1 MTESPARILASCLLL
16 IASTAVTVE
25 GQNIRRTEAAGSGWI
40 GITANI
46 SATIRDGREYSYI
59 IITGTEEGGPADMA
73 GVVLGDSIY
82 RIDGRRLT
90 LREWDRLT
98 SRLTPGDDVHFSLQ
112 RDGHQREVSV
122 RVGLRPANMRARRQS
137 SGVSVGYSYEWDS
150 VQNSIVSRID
160 SVRARYATVPGLAV
174 LVAGDS
180 AGSRISIIENLA
192 RIGKAV
198 SAGVGWT
205 GSVFTSVPDS
215 AGSDFRFGLAPEAD
229 VYAVTPKPALVAPRS
244 VDVSGLID
252 VEAALPFAFYWLTT
266 PKGDSVKTAMM
277 ETQHRLA
284 RTQQALSRRQR
295 ELANSGRRRAREGNA
310 AGDAAGN
317 AAGNASDVELL
328 RLREDGLHLQ
338 SEIQTLAARLK
349 QLSDLEREE
358 RVTTRPVVVRER
370 EPVVAVS
377 ASGGPGRSTF
387 TARLV
392 GRNFVAGAQ
401 LADLNPRLSEYFG
414 VQDGVLVMEVLEGSP
429 AAQAAL
435 TPGDVIVQVER
446 RDITSTS
453 ELRSALSVRRRGGT
467 TITVIRR
474 GDRIRLTLP
483 R

>member
-1 MTESPARILASCLLL
+1 MIESPARILASCLLL

-46 SATIRDGREYSYI
+46 SATIRDGRESSYI

-98 SRLTPGDDVHFSLQ
+98 SRLTPGDDVHFSVQ

-122 RVGLRPANMRARRQS
+122 RVGLRPANMRARWQS
-137 SGVSVGYSYEWDS
+137 SGVSVGYSYEWDA
-150 VQNSIVSRID
+150 VQNSIISRID
-160 SVRARYATVPGLAV
+160 SVRARYATIPGPAV
-174 LVAGDS
+174 VVTGDS
-180 AGSRISIIENLA
+180 DRSRISIIENLA

-205 GSVFTSVPDS
+205 GSVFTVVADS
-215 AGSDFRFGLAPEAD
+215 AGPNFRFRLAPEAD
-229 VYAVTPKPALVAPRS
+229 IHAVTPPVLVAPRS

-252 VEAALPFAFYWLTT
+252 VEAALPFAFYWLET
-266 PKGDSVKTAMM
+266 PEGDSVKTAMM
-277 ETQHRLA
+277 ETQLRLA

-295 ELANSGRRRAREGNA
+295 ELANSGRRRARE
-310 AGDAAGN
+310 
-317 AAGNASDVELL
+317 GNASDVELL

-349 QLSDLEREE
+349 QLSDFEREE

-377 ASGGPGRSTF
+377 TSGGSGRSTF

-414 VQDGVLVMEVLEGSP
+414 VQDGVLVMQVLEGSP
-429 AAQAAL
+429 AAQAEL
-435 TPGDVIVQVER
+435 TPGDVIVRVER
-446 RDITSTS
+446 KDITSTS
-453 ELRSALSVRRRGGT
+453 ELRSALSERRRGGT